1 MNLSI
6 PQTYSC
12 VIINDSQM
20 SINILEQFISKI
32 DKLQLKGSFTD
43 AIDAMAAFWT
53 YRKVDFLFLDM
64 EMEISGTDIARMLQN
79 NVKFVVF
86 ISAEGNTA
94 IHALDKDSYFLLK
107 PLDFNKFE
115 KTVNRLMTSEY
126 KNKEMHL

>member
-1 MNLSI
+1 
-6 PQTYSC
+6 
-12 VIINDSQM
+12 M

-86 ISAEGNTA
+86 ISTEGNTA